1 MIVRNCMKKQVFS
14 ICSDETIAVAARLM
28 QKHHIGTLPVVDH
41 NKRLIGILT
50 LHSLLRIVLPD
61 FVELI
66 SNFSFINNLGA
77 FESRTPSEKEL
88 NIQVKEIMEE
98 PFFVQDDW
106 GLVHA
111 AAILHNEGFADIP
124 VVDESKH
131 LIGLASHV
139 DIGTAMMRGWKLSDN
154 NIPKK

>member
-14 ICSDETIAVAARLM
+14 IFSDETIAVAARLM

-41 NKRLIGILT
+41 NNRLIGILT

-77 FESRTPSEKEL
+77 FESRIPSEKEL
-88 NIQVKEIMEE
+88 NIKVKEIMEE

-111 AAILHNEGFADIP
+111 AAILHNEGLADIP
-124 VVDESKH
+124 VVDASKH

-139 DIGTAMMRGWKLSDN
+139 DIGTAMMRGWNLSDN